1 MGELIIGWTEQTRTE
16 QSVAS
21 ECMLTQ
27 ILMALTSLSAMQLHN
42 DTKKPWPEMVT
53 GEVQQMKTEL
63 LYPQITNWQS
73 IFFLSPMPIKTECR
87 KKRKSAAMATWYT
100 WYREIRRETKKNDA
114 VYQYTQG
121 RERNASPKIIQ
132 KSREKKA
139 KTCSY
144 DHRWIIKHK
153 KTEVLHCHHIST
165 KQQRSEDA
173 MGLADIMWRQC
184 F

>member
-1 MGELIIGWTEQTRTE
+1 MLRWQHDIRDIEKLGERQ
-16 QSVAS
+16 
-21 ECMLTQ
+21 
-27 ILMALTSLSAMQLHN
+27 
-42 DTKKPWPEMVT
+42 
-53 GEVQQMKTEL
+53 
-63 LYPQITNWQS
+63 
-73 IFFLSPMPIKTECR
+73 
-87 KKRKSAAMATWYT
+87 
-100 WYREIRRETKKNDA
+100 KNDA

-144 DHRWIIKHK
+144 DHRWIIKQ